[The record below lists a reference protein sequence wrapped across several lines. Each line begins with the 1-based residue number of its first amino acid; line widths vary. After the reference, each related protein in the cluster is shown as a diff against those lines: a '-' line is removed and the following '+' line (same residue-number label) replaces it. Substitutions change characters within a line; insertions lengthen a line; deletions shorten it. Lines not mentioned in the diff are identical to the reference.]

1 MRGSEMRRRAPEYRR
16 QSRRRLPGWIWWLV
30 GIFLVVG
37 LMLFVLHHNQK
48 EQFRPPV
55 IVSSSNMTPS
65 DFLLADLCGV
75 TSLLGR
81 SLPSCQF

>member
-37 LMLFVLHHNQK
+37 FMLFVLHHNQK

-55 IVSSSNMTPS
+55 TVSSTNSTLFDSP
-65 DFLLADLCGV
+65 LC
-75 TSLLGR
+75 
-81 SLPSCQF
+81 